1 MNRALRKLGRLT
13 GYLFFAFILAY
24 FITGFGNVKGIIDRR
39 VAKEIHEDI
48 LPLPVFI
55 CFVLHGLINI
65 KFYFLRR
72 GAKDGLFLNL
82 CLGMA
87 GITLFALFFYM
98 FFR

>member
-1 MNRALRKLGRLT
+1 MGRLT
-13 GYLFFAFILAY
+13 GYLLFVFILVY
-24 FITGFGNVKGIIDRR
+24 FITGFGNVKGIIDRQL
-39 VAKEIHEDI
+39 AKEIHEDV

-72 GAKDGLFLNL
+72 GAKDGPLLNL
-82 CLGMA
+82 SLGLS
-87 GITLFALFFYM
+87 GVVLFTLFFYM